1 MRNLGGFVTAGI
13 VVGAIAGVLFLAG
26 GALSQ
31 LVDFGI
37 EVVDSMSN
45 CLLSNGVITEAASPD
60 FTATI
65 ATSRGFIQLSVG
77 FGILSALLVAVG
89 SVKQ

>member
-1 MRNLGGFVTAGI
+1 MRDLGGFVTAGI
-13 VVGAIAGVLFLAG
+13 VIGAVAAFLFLAG

-37 EVVDSMSN
+37 GVVNSISN

-60 FTATI
+60 FSATA

-77 FGILSALLVAVG
+77 FGIVSALLVAVG